1 MQALWPVGAVAGL
14 GAVDCAYLTY
24 SKVTQVPLAC
34 PVEGGCTEVLNSS
47 YASIG
52 PLPLSALGLVAYL
65 AVAALSVSRQNKE
78 LVFWLCL
85 TMALSS
91 LGLTGILIF
100 VLQAP
105 CPYCAASAFISA
117 MLLTLVE
124 TRRARDAERLL
135 EARKA
140 TIVPTNE
147 GLAVSA
153 GGVAV
158 ENLASANA
166 AATVAP
172 AAATVAPAA
181 APATAITAAEEEE
194 AEPRRAVLGLAGV
207 LALGALRGG
216 TMPSRRLQNA
226 WAYFTLVE
234 KYKPNHPPVL
244 SNSSKAEMALARHL
258 QKIGAACYST
268 WWCPHCQEQRESFG
282 KQAVEVAPFVE
293 CSSRKREQL
302 PVCRDADIESY
313 PTWIINGKKY
323 LGGRDLS
330 DLAEK
335 SGFTEYPAE
344 AFKPRDDKL
353 LEYIWGPPEPE
364 PEFPELE
371 QGPDNV

>member
-34 PVEGGCTEVLNSS
+34 PVEGGCTEARRAKEESGEDSRDSCASRLQVLNSS

-124 TRRARDAERLL
+124 TRRARDAARLL
-135 EARKA
+135 ESRKA

-147 GLAVSA
+147 GAEGLAVA
-153 GGVAV
+153 AVAV
-158 ENLASANA
+158 ENLPSPGA
-166 AATVAP
+166 AATMAPP
-172 AAATVAPAA
+172 AAPPAA
-181 APATAITAAEEEE
+181 APAVTAAEEEE

-226 WAYFTLVE
+226 WAYFTLLG
-234 KYKPNHPPVL
+234 PHASTVL
-244 SNSSKAEMALARHL
+244 SPL
-258 QKIGAACYST
+258 
-268 WWCPHCQEQRESFG
+268 P
-282 KQAVEVAPFVE
+282 
-293 CSSRKREQL
+293 SSR
-302 PVCRDADIESY
+302 S
-313 PTWIINGKKY
+313 
-323 LGGRDLS
+323 LS
-330 DLAEK
+330 LSLSLSVSVPEARGEVQAEP
-335 SGFTEYPAE
+335 PA
-344 AFKPRDDKL
+344 
-353 LEYIWGPPEPE
+353 GP
-364 PEFPELE
+364 
-371 QGPDNV
+371 

>member
-14 GAVDCAYLTY
+14 GAADCAYLTY

-52 PLPLSALGLVAYL
+52 PVPLSALGLVAYL
-65 AVAALSVSRQNKE
+65 AVAVLSVSPQNKD
-78 LVFWLCL
+78 LLYWLCL

-105 CPYCAASAFISA
+105 CPYCAASAFVSA

-124 TRRARDAERLL
+124 TRRARDAAR
-135 EARKA
+135 EARQV
-140 TIVPTNE
+140 TVVQTNE
-147 GLAVSA
+147 G
-153 GGVAV
+153 VASMLPGF
-158 ENLASANA
+158 EPS
-166 AATVAP
+166 
-172 AAATVAPAA
+172 
-181 APATAITAAEEEE
+181 ATAMTQAVAEE
-194 AEPRRAVLGLAGV
+194 AEPRRAVLGLSAV

-216 TMPSRRLQNA
+216 TLPSRRLQNA

-234 KYKPNHPPVL
+234 QYKPNHPPVL

-258 QKIGAACYST
+258 RKIGAACYST

-282 KQAVEVAPFVE
+282 KEAVEVAPFIE
-293 CSSRKREQL
+293 CSSKSRQQL

-313 PTWIINGKKY
+313 PTWIIDGKKY

-353 LEYIWGPPEPE
+353 L
-364 PEFPELE
+364 
-371 QGPDNV
+371 